1 MGTEEFLIEVKDL
14 TKTYGRKKAI
24 DRLSFNV
31 QKGEVVGFLGPNGA
45 GKSTTM
51 RILCGLMP
59 ASSGEATVCGIPLA
73 SHSREVKKYVGY
85 MPENNPLPTEL
96 RVDEYL
102 RFRGQLKGLEGSVL
116 RRRVDEV
123 LELCDLRR
131 SAEQRIIGNLSKGY
145 RQRVGIAEALVAE
158 PRLVVMDEPTIG
170 LDPHQVKIIRK
181 LIERLRGEKTFFVS
195 SHILSEVETSC
206 DRVLI
211 INHGR
216 IVAEGSL
223 NKLREKFA
231 PEVLFEVYVAG
242 EPEDILKEILK
253 VNSSIE
259 KLEEGKLGED
269 GFQRVL
275 FRAERN
281 KDVTEQVAIRLAKS
295 GKVRLREIRAAEPD
309 LEEIFMRATQ
319 RSWEVETPLGPIQDK
334 FAKTEQGETESDE
347 EGSADAPEKKGKD
360 SKNTKGK
367 KAV

>member
-1 MGTEEFLIEVKDL
+1 MGTEEFLIEVKNL

-24 DRLSFNV
+24 DRLSFSV

-59 ASSGEATVCGIPLA
+59 ATSGSATVCGVPLA
-73 SHSREVKKYVGY
+73 SHPREVKKYVGY

-170 LDPHQVKIIRK
+170 LDPHQVKIIRM
-181 LIERLRGEKTFFVS
+181 LIERLRGEKTFFLS

-223 NKLREKFA
+223 DKLREKFA
-231 PEVLFEVYVAG
+231 PEVLFEVCVAG
-242 EPEDILKEILK
+242 DSEEILK
-253 VNSSIE
+253 AILEVDSSIE
-259 KLEEGKLGED
+259 RLEEGKLSED

-275 FRAERN
+275 FRAKRD
-281 KDVTEQVAIRLAKS
+281 KGVTEQVAVRLAKS

-319 RSWEVETPLGPIQDK
+319 RSWEVETPLGPVQTETPDNELEETELERGHPRDSSK
-334 FAKTEQGETESDE
+334 KKAKT
-347 EGSADAPEKKGKD
+347 KK
-360 SKNTKGK
+360 S
-367 KAV
+367 V